1 MKYLFLIFITFN
13 LYGQKCDT
21 IVNKTDYNKLLY
33 LVNGCDEEISNYQSK
48 IKSLEILNKNNQL
61 RIKFLEEM
69 LINREKFIIKK
80 CPKFKKRK
88 RRI

>member
-21 IVNKTDYNKLLY
+21 IINKTDYNKLLY
-33 LVNGCDEEISNYQSK
+33 LVNECDEEISNYQSK
-48 IKSLEILNKNNQL
+48 IKSLEIINKNNQQ

>member
-21 IVNKTDYNKLLY
+21 IINKTDYNKLLY

-48 IKSLEILNKNNQL
+48 IKSLEIINKNNQQ

-80 CPKFKKRK
+80 CPTFKKRK

>member
-48 IKSLEILNKNNQL
+48 IKSLEIINKNNQQ

-69 LINREKFIIKK
+69 LINREKFTIKK
-80 CPKFKKRK
+80 CPTFKKRK

>member
-48 IKSLEILNKNNQL
+48 IKSLEIINKNNQQ

>member
-1 MKYLFLIFITFN
+1 MKQLILILFTLN

-21 IVNKTDYNKLLY
+21 LVNKTDYNKLLY

-48 IKSLEILNKNNQL
+48 IKSLEISNKNNQQ

-80 CPKFKKRK
+80 CPTFKRRK